1 MQYHLINQEMRFSV
15 SKLLIEF
22 GETKPQ
28 KWNEVDNGLKKCDI
42 VGIETRTNQIFMPKC
57 EIYQDI
63 KGEWR
68 WRRTDKKGEILEFS
82 TQGFEKREDCE
93 KNGKEEGTCTSYKL
107 VV

>member
-1 MQYHLINQEMRFSV
+1 MVIYR
-15 SKLLIEF
+15 
-22 GETKPQ
+22 
-28 KWNEVDNGLKKCDI
+28 KCL
-42 VGIETRTNQIFMPKC
+42 TFFLRTTDMPKC
-57 EIYQDI
+57 EIYQDV

-82 TQGFEKREDCE
+82 TQGFDKREDCE